1 MKRKVNGNRRLLYI
15 TSALAGAIAF
25 SGINTTTVSA
35 SAVQPASRLG
45 LLEISVS
52 DNTSADS
59 LKEELISRRLE
70 IDPSLDKDQVSTD
83 LSRIDLSGFD
93 RTKKGLQTLSAKVYL
108 GAEDKQNAH
117 VGYSFM
123 DRATVVVTQQSEPR
137 LQLKADTVTVNNG
150 DAWNPFSYIS
160 LIDDDSK
167 VLPAIKIAGTVNME
181 EDGDYPVHYTAVD
194 LQGNTA
200 EASLT
205 VCVRT
210 PQEVIEAREEAERL
224 AREEAERIAAEEEA
238 YRLEQERL
246 ARERE
251 EEEARAQQQA
261 AALAAA
267 AAEAYSSAAGSAT
280 GSAIASAARAWAGV
294 GYYVWG
300 GANPATGADC
310 SGFTQYIYSLYGI
323 NLAHNNLAQ
332 AAAGYPVSAGE
343 AMPGDLVVWDSH
355 VGIYTGNGYYVS
367 AMSEELGILEI
378 PISWSRGSGAYWG
391 IYRIPGVN

>member
-1 MKRKVNGNRRLLYI
+1 MKRKVSGNRRLLYI

-35 SAVQPASRLG
+35 SAAQPASRLG
-45 LLEISVS
+45 LLQISVS

-70 IDPSLDKDQVSTD
+70 IDPSLDKDQVSND
-83 LSRIDLSGFD
+83 LSRIDLAGFD
-93 RTKKGLQTLSAKVYL
+93 RTKTGLQTLSAKVYL

-167 VLPAIKIAGTVNME
+167 VLPAVKIAGTVNME

-246 ARERE
+246 AREE
-251 EEEARAQQQA
+251 EERRAQQQA
-261 AALAAA
+261 AAI
-267 AAEAYSSAAGSAT
+267 AEATSYSSAAGSAT

-323 NLAHNNLAQ
+323 SLAHNNLAQ

-343 AMPGDLVVWDSH
+343 ALPGDLVVWDSH

-367 AMSEELGILEI
+367 AMSEDLGILEI